1 MVEIQWRCHIYPFYK
16 IYPSNTQEVLFCVF
30 VSVCVCVS
38 VREKKCCLS
47 QVWLNGHEAHNHT
60 WQAAFQK
67 VCIRH
72 TFLSGSRCQKALNFP
87 TANKLCFVFFV
98 WNSKDSSYTLST
110 PTRQQHGD
118 AFTETF
124 CKQSSPIP
132 INPGWKERIALQGF
146 KGDLFLIKKKV
157 FTHLNT
163 PGVKIFKCRL
173 QQLQR

>member
-146 KGDLFLIKKKV
+146 KGDLFLIKKKG
-157 FTHLNT
+157 FYTLEHSRGKN
-163 PGVKIFKCRL
+163 I
-173 QQLQR
+173 